1 MAMGPKMMHNVMEK
15 LKWCGLFNIQGA
27 IDGTHVSIS
36 KPIIIFPKDYYH
48 HKLGDIPLL
57 FKLAIVVDCNKNFF
71 DVFIRLLGSVN
82 DSWMLH
88 RFRLYKRVQF
98 LGLFN

>member
-1 MAMGPKMMHNVMEK
+1 MSWRISK
-15 LKWCGLFNIQGA
+15 KWCGLPNIQGA

-57 FKLAIVVDCNKNFF
+57 FRLASWPLWWIVIRNFLVFSLDC
-71 DVFIRLLGSVN
+71 
-82 DSWMLH
+82 
-88 RFRLYKRVQF
+88 
-98 LGLFN
+98 